1 LIKILVIYD
10 SFFGN
15 TEKIAQAIG
24 RAIDSSEVIPV
35 SSIKPVHL
43 TELDLLIVGSPT
55 RSFNAS
61 PAITDRLK
69 EIPSSGLKGTKAAV
83 FDTRFPDSVI
93 AETKSLAFFVKLWGR
108 AAFADKHI
116 EDLLK
121 KKSGKLI
128 VPSMGF
134 YVTGTEGPLMDGE
147 VERAEQWGAEI
158 LTALETAPEESQ
170 G

>member
-1 LIKILVIYD
+1 MKALVLYD

-24 RAIDSSEVIPV
+24 RAIGSGEVIHV
-35 SSIKPVHL
+35 STVKPEHL
-43 TELDLLIVGSPT
+43 TGLDLLIVGSPT

-61 PAITDRLK
+61 PAITNMLK
-69 EIPSSGLKGTKAAV
+69 EIPINGLKGIKAAV

-121 KKSGKLI
+121 KKSGELA

-147 VERAEQWGAEI
+147 VKRAEQWGVEI
-158 LTALETAPEESQ
+158 LTALETTPESSQ

>member
-1 LIKILVIYD
+1 MKALVVYD
-10 SFFGN
+10 SFFSN

-24 RAIDSSEVIPV
+24 QAISADEVLPVGKVIPD
-35 SSIKPVHL
+35 HL
-43 TELDLLIVGSPT
+43 AGLDLLVVGSPT

-61 PAITDRLK
+61 PAIIEMLK
-69 EIPSSGLKGTKAAV
+69 AIPQNGLKGIKVAA

-93 AETKSLAFFVKLWGR
+93 AETKPLAFFVKLWGR

-121 KKSGKLI
+121 KKGGELLA
-128 VPSMGF
+128 PSVGF

-147 VERAEQWGAEI
+147 IERATHWAGEI
-158 LTALETAPEESQ
+158 LAALDLTPAPSSN
-170 G
+170 